1 MYSIDSRSAI
11 PVYEQLKRQIV
22 LHIVSGRLDDGEK
35 LPSIREL
42 AAVLRINPNTV
53 AKTYRQ
59 LETDGFV
66 ASRKGLGVFISTGA
80 RELQDDR
87 NEIFKELTD
96 DYISKAGG
104 LGLKADEIMKG
115 LSGRLKGET
124 EHDKNE

>member
-80 RELQDDR
+80 RELQSDR

-104 LGLKADEIMKG
+104 LGLKAEEIMKG

>member
-22 LHIVSGRLDDGEK
+22 LRIVSGRLDDGDK

-42 AAVLRINPNTV
+42 AAALRINPNTV

-66 ASRKGLGVFISTGA
+66 TSRKGLGVFVSAGA
-80 RELQDDR
+80 RELRSDR
-87 NEIFKELTD
+87 NEIFTELTD
-96 DYISKAGG
+96 EYLSKAAS
-104 LGLKADEIMKG
+104 LGLNADEIMKG
-115 LSGRLKGET
+115 LAGRLKGET

>member
-22 LHIVSGRLDDGEK
+22 LHIVSCRLDEGEK

-42 AAVLRINPNTV
+42 AAALRINPNTA

-59 LETDGFV
+59 LETDGYV
-66 ASRKGLGVFISTGA
+66 TSRKGLGVFVSAGV
-80 RELQDDR
+80 RELQSNR
-87 NEIFKELTD
+87 TEIFEELTD
-96 DYISKAGG
+96 EYISKAAG
-104 LGLKADEIMKG
+104 LGLTADEIIKG
-115 LSGRLKGET
+115 LAGRLKGEI

>member
-22 LHIVSGRLDDGEK
+22 LHIVSCRLDEGEK

-42 AAVLRINPNTV
+42 AAALRINPNTV

-59 LETDGFV
+59 LETDGYV
-66 ASRKGLGVFISTGA
+66 TSRKGLGVFVSAGV
-80 RELQDDR
+80 RELQSNR
-87 NEIFKELTD
+87 TEIFEELTD
-96 DYISKAGG
+96 EYISKAAG
-104 LGLKADEIMKG
+104 LGLTADEIMKG
-115 LSGRLKGET
+115 LAGRLKGEI

>member
-22 LHIVSGRLDDGEK
+22 LQIVSGKLDEGEK

-42 AAVLRINPNTV
+42 AAAIKINPNTV

-66 ASRKGLGVFISTGA
+66 TSRKGLGVFISAGV
-80 RELQDDR
+80 RELRSDR
-87 NEIFKELTD
+87 NEIFTELTNE
-96 DYISKAGG
+96 YLSKAAA
-104 LGLKADEIMKG
+104 LGLNAEEIMKG
-115 LSGRLKGET
+115 LAGRLKGEI

>member
-22 LHIVSGRLDDGEK
+22 LRIVSDRLDEGEK

-42 AAVLRINPNTV
+42 AAALKINPNTV
-53 AKTYRQ
+53 VKTYRQ

-66 ASRKGLGVFISTGA
+66 ASRKGLGVFISTEA
-80 RELQDDR
+80 RELQGDR

-115 LSGRLKGET
+115 LSDRLKGEI
-124 EHDKNE
+124 EYDKNE

>member
-42 AAVLRINPNTV
+42 AAALRINPNTV

-66 ASRKGLGVFISTGA
+66 TSRKGLGVFISAGA
-80 RELQDDR
+80 RELRSDR

-96 DYISKAGG
+96 EYLSKAAS
-104 LGLKADEIMKG
+104 LGLNADEIMKG
-115 LSGRLKGET
+115 LAGRLKGEI
-124 EHDKNE
+124 EHDKDE